1 MHVIDRQI
9 LKIALPAIVSNI
21 TVPLLGLVDLTIVGH
36 LGAEAYIG
44 AISVGGMI
52 FNVMYW
58 IFGFIRMGTS
68 GLTAQAYG
76 RKDWHE
82 VGRLFS
88 RSLLIAALLSAL
100 LLLLQVPI
108 RHLALAVMSP
118 SEEVRR
124 YVEVYFNICVWG
136 TLPSLSLSAFS
147 GWFLGLQDSRTPMTI
162 AIAQNITNIVASLLF
177 VYVLGMKV
185 EGVALGTLIAQY
197 AGMLMAVAVY
207 FLRYGKVRRYVHW
220 KGVMVRSD
228 MMRFFRVNR
237 DIFFRTICLVSVFL
251 FFTSAGAWQNDTVLA
266 ANAIFMQFY
275 ILFSYI
281 MDGFAFAGEAVCGR
295 FYGAGDRPNYLSTV
309 RRLFKWG
316 GAMALVFTLAYILA
330 DDLIV
335 GLITDEASVVA
346 CARDYRVWVWL
357 VPIAGIGAFI
367 WDGIFI
373 GITASRQM
381 LISSVVATVLFFSLW
396 YFLFPIWQN
405 HALWFA
411 FIVYI
416 LARGVVQTVLF
427 RKL

>member
-88 RSLLIAALLSAL
+88 RSLLIAALLSTL

-118 SEEVRR
+118 SEEVQR

-136 TLPSLSLSAFS
+136 TLPSLSLFAFS
-147 GWFLGLQDSRTPMTI
+147 GWFLGLQDSRTPMAI
-162 AIAQNITNIVASLLF
+162 AIAQNITNIAASLLF

-207 FLRYGKVRRYVHW
+207 FLRYEKVRRYVHW

-266 ANAIFMQFY
+266 ANAILMQFY

-295 FYGAGDRPNYLSTV
+295 FYGAGDRPNYLATV

-396 YFLFPIWQN
+396 YFLFPICQN
-405 HALWFA
+405 HALWLA

-427 RKL
+427 WKL

>member
-88 RSLLIAALLSAL
+88 RSLLIAALLSTL

-207 FLRYGKVRRYVHW
+207 FLRYGKVRRFVHW

-266 ANAIFMQFY
+266 ANAILMQFY

-295 FYGAGDRPNYLSTV
+295 FYGAGDRPNY
-309 RRLFKWG
+309 
-316 GAMALVFTLAYILA
+316 LA

>member
-108 RHLALAVMSP
+108 RHLALSVMSP

-162 AIAQNITNIVASLLF
+162 AIAQNITNIAASLLF

-207 FLRYGKVRRYVHW
+207 FPRYGKVRR
-220 KGVMVRSD
+220 
-228 MMRFFRVNR
+228 
-237 DIFFRTICLVSVFL
+237 
-251 FFTSAGAWQNDTVLA
+251 
-266 ANAIFMQFY
+266 
-275 ILFSYI
+275 
-281 MDGFAFAGEAVCGR
+281 
-295 FYGAGDRPNYLSTV
+295 
-309 RRLFKWG
+309 
-316 GAMALVFTLAYILA
+316 
-330 DDLIV
+330 
-335 GLITDEASVVA
+335 
-346 CARDYRVWVWL
+346 
-357 VPIAGIGAFI
+357 
-367 WDGIFI
+367 
-373 GITASRQM
+373 
-381 LISSVVATVLFFSLW
+381 
-396 YFLFPIWQN
+396 
-405 HALWFA
+405 
-411 FIVYI
+411 
-416 LARGVVQTVLF
+416 
-427 RKL
+427 

>member
-88 RSLLIAALLSAL
+88 RSLLIAALLSTL

-108 RHLALAVMSP
+108 RHLALAVMSL

-266 ANAIFMQFY
+266 ANAILMQFY

-295 FYGAGDRPNYLSTV
+295 FYGAGDRPNYLATV

-316 GAMALVFTLAYILA
+316 GAMALVFTLTYILA

-381 LISSVVATVLFFSLW
+381 LISSVVATVLFFFLW

-405 HALWFA
+405 HALWLA